1 MCAVM
6 ASSGFCRAGRHS
18 SATLVARACRVND
31 RRAPDRLLWQCG
43 GMSGLFGWHLAI
55 VIAVIALFA
64 LVVLG
69 VYWVVRL
76 AVRHG
81 RADSAAHRGS
91 GIG

>member
-1 MCAVM
+1 
-6 ASSGFCRAGRHS
+6 
-18 SATLVARACRVND
+18 
-31 RRAPDRLLWQCG
+31 
-43 GMSGLFGWHLAI
+43 MSGLFGWHLAI